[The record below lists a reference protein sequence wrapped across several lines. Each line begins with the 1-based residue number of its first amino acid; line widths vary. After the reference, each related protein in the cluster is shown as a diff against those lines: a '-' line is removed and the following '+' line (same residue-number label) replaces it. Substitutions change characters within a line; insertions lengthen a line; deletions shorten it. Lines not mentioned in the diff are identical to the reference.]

1 MKKRRIKIIGGITL
15 SIMLAVA
22 VLLSGCADNT
32 PPTDPGDESGA
43 PSSDYVYDPSVN
55 RGKLI
60 RRPDGYL
67 SVGGE
72 GTPLMLRGVN
82 LGGWLI
88 QENWMCPIEGADNE
102 WANLNTVEVLEER
115 GFSAGEIE
123 ALFGIYRDNWLTEAD
138 LDRIAAAGC
147 NVVRVPFWYRNFMK
161 NEQGDWIDDNLDAI
175 DGFRRLDWVIAE
187 AKERGMYV
195 ILDMHGVPGG
205 QSFNH
210 SCGTLGSNKI
220 YSDPTCRQ
228 AMKKLWVT
236 IAERYKNESAVA
248 AYDIMNEPHN
258 NDEAYREDPAWR
270 DIWSPQSWEEY
281 NAVYDEMIE
290 AIRAVDPVHVI
301 TVEGIWRVS
310 NLPKPE
316 KAGWSNM
323 MYQVHLY
330 DDTTTFRGL
339 AKQMSLYAGLYG
351 VAGYVGE
358 FSNPDG
364 YEICEANDLH
374 WTSWTYKGG
383 KGFYGDW
390 FWYYGSPEAVDPY
403 TDDYDTIARK
413 WGAAIR
419 TETMQENSALI
430 ETIKG
435 ICLKAN

>member
-1 MKKRRIKIIGGITL
+1 MKKRRVKIIGGITL
-15 SIMLAVA
+15 SILLAVA

-88 QENWMCPIEGADNE
+88 QENWMCPIKGADNE

-248 AYDIMNEPHN
+248 AYDIMNEPHK
-258 NDEAYREDPAWR
+258 NDEA
-270 DIWSPQSWEEY
+270 
-281 NAVYDEMIE
+281 
-290 AIRAVDPVHVI
+290 
-301 TVEGIWRVS
+301 
-310 NLPKPE
+310 
-316 KAGWSNM
+316 
-323 MYQVHLY
+323 
-330 DDTTTFRGL
+330 
-339 AKQMSLYAGLYG
+339 
-351 VAGYVGE
+351 
-358 FSNPDG
+358 
-364 YEICEANDLH
+364 
-374 WTSWTYKGG
+374 
-383 KGFYGDW
+383 
-390 FWYYGSPEAVDPY
+390 
-403 TDDYDTIARK
+403 
-413 WGAAIR
+413 
-419 TETMQENSALI
+419 
-430 ETIKG
+430 
-435 ICLKAN
+435 